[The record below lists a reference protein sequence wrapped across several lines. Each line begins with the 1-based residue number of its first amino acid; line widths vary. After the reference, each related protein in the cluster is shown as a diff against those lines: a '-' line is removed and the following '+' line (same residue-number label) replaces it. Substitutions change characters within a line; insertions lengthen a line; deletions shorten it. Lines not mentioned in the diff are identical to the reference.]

1 MEIVLN
7 VRGLNV
13 YYDSYGTKH
22 MALDNISFDLYRGE
36 VLGIVGESGAGK
48 STVGKAIMRLVDPPN
63 ISEGEIIYGN
73 RNILTMSDFRVNS
86 FRWRKISMIFQA
98 SMNSLDPVSLIEHNF
113 ISVMRDKIG
122 IRDRKAMLSKTDKL
136 LEEVGLDPSVR
147 KRFPHELSGGMKQ
160 RVMVALALSADPEI
174 VIADE
179 PTTAL
184 DVVTEYRVLAL
195 LRKIIRKEGKSMIY
209 ISHDLPSVIFMA
221 DRLLIMEKGKIVE
234 EGNVKDLINNP
245 KNSYT
250 KLLISETFKGKEVVY
265 D

>member
-1 MEIVLN
+1 MLR

-22 MALDNISFDLYRGE
+22 KALEDISFDLYRGE

-63 ISEGEIIYGN
+63 ISEGEITYGN
-73 RNILTMSDFRVNS
+73 RNILTMSDIRVNS
-86 FRWRKISMIFQA
+86 IRWKKISMIFQA
-98 SMNSLDPVSLIEHNF
+98 SMNSLDPVSMVERNF

-122 IRDRKAMLSKTDKL
+122 IRDRKYMLSMTDKL
-136 LEEVGLDPSVR
+136 LEDVGLDPSVK

-160 RVMVALALSADPEI
+160 RVMVALALCANPEI

-195 LRKIIRKEGKSMIY
+195 LRKIIRKEGTSMIY
-209 ISHDLPSVIFMA
+209 ISHDLPSVIFLA
-221 DRLLIMEKGKIVE
+221 DRLLIMEKGRIVE
-234 EGNVKDLINNP
+234 DGYVKDLINNP
-245 KNSYT
+245 KNNYT
-250 KLLISETFKGKEVVY
+250 RLLISETFKGKEVVY
-265 D
+265 E